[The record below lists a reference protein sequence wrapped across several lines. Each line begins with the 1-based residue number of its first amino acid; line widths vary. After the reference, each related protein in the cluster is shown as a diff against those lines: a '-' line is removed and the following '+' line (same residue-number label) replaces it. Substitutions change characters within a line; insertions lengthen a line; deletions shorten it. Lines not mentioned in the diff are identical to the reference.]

1 MIQILCGPKGAGKTK
16 IMLEKLN
23 ESCNLAKGDIVFI
36 TEKRFN
42 TVSINFKVRLLY
54 TEEFQVT
61 ELNSFIGFVKGLLA
75 GNADIEYLFIDGL
88 CKMTG
93 YETEDVDTF
102 VRTIEK
108 LEKEYGFKAIMTVS
122 MDQDKIPESAK
133 KYIVS
138 LA

>member
-61 ELNSFIGFVKGLLA
+61 ELNAFIGFVKGLLA

>member
-93 YETEDVDTF
+93 YETEEVDTF
-102 VRTIEK
+102 VRTIET

>member
-102 VRTIEK
+102 VRTIET